1 MKNKLFGTTNNGED
15 VYLIELISGD
25 LSVNIL
31 SFGAILQEM
40 VFKNKSVVLGYSEL
54 KPYLKNPH
62 FYGAVIGRFANRLKK
77 GSAKLSDKTIKV
89 EINTKSGHHIHGGS
103 QGSCYKNWKILDQSK
118 THVTLE
124 VLLPDG
130 EMGFPGNL
138 LTQVRYEILSDA
150 SLYIKISAST
160 DEETLCSF
168 AHHSYFNLKGEGYIW
183 DHSLQVI
190 ANNYVDIDSSG
201 IPIQVCEVK
210 DSPFDFRLNKELSY
224 NHILD
229 HNFCISNQRNK
240 IRKIACLSYGNISM
254 DLMTTEPGL
263 QVYTGHKLGI
273 ALEPQIWPDAPN
285 NSSFPSALLS
295 PNQSYEQE
303 TIFRF
308 ECENP

>member
-1 MKNKLFGTTNNGED
+1 M
-15 VYLIELISGD
+15 
-25 LSVNIL
+25 
-31 SFGAILQEM
+31 
-40 VFKNKSVVLGYSEL
+40 
-54 KPYLKNPH
+54 
-62 FYGAVIGRFANRLKK
+62 
-77 GSAKLSDKTIKV
+77 
-89 EINTKSGHHIHGGS
+89 
-103 QGSCYKNWKILDQSK
+103 
-118 THVTLE
+118 TLE

-190 ANNYVDIDSSG
+190 ANNYVDVDSTG
-201 IPIQVCEVK
+201 IPIQVREVK
-210 DSPFDFRLNKELSY
+210 DSPFDFRLNKELSC

-295 PNQSYEQE
+295 PNQIYEQE